1 MFTFFKPKT
10 IIFLDL
16 DGVLNDSDDIEI
28 INNNYFPKLEK
39 KFIDL
44 FNLLPK
50 SNVVLHSSWRK
61 NLTLKEI
68 KFLFK
73 YKNIKHKFIDITDKD
88 KSKSD
93 SIKDYISLKQIDD
106 YIILED
112 DKDVVKYFNTNE
124 YVLTEN
130 GLTKENINL
139 INKKTFE

>member
-61 NLTLKEI
+61 EFTLKEI
-68 KFLFK
+68 KFLLNTK
-73 YKNIKHKFIDITDKD
+73 TLN
-88 KSKSD
+88 
-93 SIKDYISLKQIDD
+93 ISL
-106 YIILED
+106 
-112 DKDVVKYFNTNE
+112 
-124 YVLTEN
+124 
-130 GLTKENINL
+130 
-139 INKKTFE
+139 